1 MMPVKSLQA
10 PPRTQQAPTLTTR
23 GGYQVSTPAG
33 TDDVVVQLNNVE
45 VLRITVGA
53 NMTIKT
59 KGTLT
64 LDANNIELRSTS
76 LDVRASLN
84 ATLKTGNDLA
94 LSAGRSVTVNGNAV
108 GVNSTRE
115 SGLGLVGAASKSGSS
130 GSSGSSAPDS
140 WSR

>member
-10 PPRTQQAPTLTTR
+10 PPRSQQSPTLTTR

-45 VLRITVGA
+45 VLRITLGA

-64 LDANNIELRSTS
+64 LDATNIELKCANNLTVKASNC
-76 LDVRASLN
+76 LDVRAAVNANLN
-84 ATLKTGNDLA
+84 AGGDLS
-94 LSAGRSVTVNGNAV
+94 LGGGGTVKVNGATVDVDGGTLNL
-108 GVNSTRE
+108 N
-115 SGLGLVGAASKSGSS
+115 
-130 GSSGSSAPDS
+130 
-140 WSR
+140 